1 MHKITANKAG
11 TACYENCHFK
21 ILRQSLSPQPYELGK
36 HQQFDC
42 RSQTLSL
49 RFKHSRLSFHGNN
62 LNLSGLICTDVFDR
76 KIHDPL
82 KAFFLDDCV

>member
-21 ILRQSLSPQPYELGK
+21 ILIRTLSPHPYELGK

-42 RSQTLSL
+42 RLQTLFPSIQTL
-49 RFKHSRLSFHGNN
+49 TTIISCYQFE
-62 LNLSGLICTDVFDR
+62 IYQD
-76 KIHDPL
+76 
-82 KAFFLDDCV
+82 